1 MFILGWYQSWQLEG
15 NVLFVLLRIHLT
27 LGYVNVRNLN
37 NYDVLMFKA
46 LYAHQGF
53 IYLIKKLQ

>member
-1 MFILGWYQSWQLEG
+1 M
-15 NVLFVLLRIHLT
+15 LFVLLRIHLT

-46 LYAHQGF
+46 LYAEQLTVTEQQ
-53 IYLIKKLQ
+53 ISIC